1 MHLLK
6 YILIN
11 SLAGCLLSCTLPT
24 TDTYDRFYF
33 HQDGA
38 DLAVEVNGQIRSG
51 TFILLL
57 HGGPGGGSYG
67 YNSGLYS
74 ELLEEDYAL
83 VYLDQRG
90 QGASQGAYP
99 AEEIT
104 LQRFADDTYNL
115 VRLLKARYGVDSNV
129 FLMGHSW
136 GGTTGTYT
144 LLNTRIEEEISGWI
158 EVDGAHDIPMINKE
172 AIKMFLSIGAEEV
185 TAGRETETWQEIID
199 FASAV
204 DTNNITVED
213 GGAINNYG
221 YTAESLLSQ
230 IETSDAPT
238 EYSHSLLTRPV
249 FSLNTVFANLATSSA
264 IEAETEATSLSS
276 QLSEITIPTLF
287 LWGKYDFV
295 VPPALG
301 VSAVNLF
308 GSTDKELVI
317 FEFSGHSPM
326 DSEPELFAETIRQFV
341 ETHR

>member
-1 MHLLK
+1 MRRIKYFLFLPLLG
-6 YILIN
+6 LIF
-11 SLAGCLLSCTLPT
+11 SCTQPT

-33 HQDGA
+33 QQDGA
-38 DLAVEVNGQIRSG
+38 DLAVEVNGQINSG

-74 ELLEEDYAL
+74 ELLEEDYAM

-90 QGASQGAYP
+90 QGASQGSYP
-99 AEEIT
+99 VEDIT
-104 LQRFADDTYNL
+104 LQRFADDAYAL
-115 VRLLKARYGVDSNV
+115 VRLLKERYGPESNI

-144 LLNTRIEEEISGWI
+144 LLNTSIAEEISGWI
-158 EVDGAHDIPMINKE
+158 EVDGAHDIPLINKE
-172 AIKMFLSIGAEEV
+172 AINMFLSIGAEEIG
-185 TAGRETETWQEIID
+185 AGKEVESWQEIID
-199 FASAV
+199 FAASV

-221 YTAESLLSQ
+221 YTAEGLLSQ
-230 IETSDAPT
+230 IETSDTPT
-238 EYSHSLLTRPV
+238 EYSHSLLTRPI

-264 IEAETEATSLSS
+264 IEEETEATSLSS
-276 QLSEITIPTLF
+276 QLSEITIPALF

-301 VSAVNLF
+301 ISAFNLF
-308 GSTDKELVI
+308 GSVDKELVI

-326 DSEPELFAETIRQFV
+326 DSEPELFVGAVTKFV
-341 ETHR
+341 EAHK

>member
-1 MHLLK
+1 MHRIKYFLFLPLLG
-6 YILIN
+6 LIF
-11 SLAGCLLSCTLPT
+11 SCTQPT

-33 HQDGA
+33 QQDGA
-38 DLAVEVNGQIRSG
+38 DLAVEVNGQINSG

-74 ELLEEDYAL
+74 ELLEEDYAM

-90 QGASQGAYP
+90 QGASQGVYP
-99 AEEIT
+99 VEEIT
-104 LQRFADDTYNL
+104 LQQFADDAYNL
-115 VRLLKARYGVDSNV
+115 VRLLKARYGSESNI

-144 LLNTRIEEEISGWI
+144 LLNTPVEEEISGWI

-172 AIKMFLSIGAEEV
+172 AIKMFLSIGAEEID
-185 TAGRETETWQEIID
+185 AGKEVDSWQEIID
-199 FASAV
+199 FASGV

-213 GGAINNYG
+213 GGAINTHG
-221 YTAESLLSQ
+221 YTAEGLLSQ
-230 IETSDAPT
+230 IETSDTPV
-238 EYSHSLLTRPV
+238 EYSHALLTRPI
-249 FSLNTVFANLATSSA
+249 FSLNTVFANMATSNA
-264 IEAETEATSLSS
+264 IVEETEATSLSS
-276 QLSEITIPTLF
+276 QLSEITTPALF

-301 VSAVNLF
+301 ISAFNLF
-308 GSTDKELVI
+308 GSQEKELVI

-326 DSEPELFAETIRQFV
+326 DSEPELFVGAITKFV
-341 ETHR
+341 EAHK

>member
-1 MHLLK
+1 MYFVKYPLFLSLLGF
-6 YILIN
+6 I
-11 SLAGCLLSCTLPT
+11 CSCTQPA
-24 TDTYDRFYF
+24 TDEYDRFYF
-33 HQDGA
+33 QQDGA
-38 DLAVEVNGQIRSG
+38 DLAVEVNGQINSG

-74 ELLEEDYAL
+74 DLLEEEYAM

-90 QGASQGAYP
+90 QGASQGSYP
-99 AEEIT
+99 VEDIT
-104 LQRFADDTYNL
+104 LQRFADDAYDL
-115 VRLLKARYGVDSNV
+115 VRLLKARYGRESKI

-158 EVDGAHDIPMINKE
+158 EVDGAHDIPLINKE
-172 AIKMFLSIGAEEV
+172 AIKMFLTIGAEEID
-185 TAGRETETWQEIID
+185 AGKEVESWQEIID
-199 FASAV
+199 FAAAV

-221 YTAESLLSQ
+221 YTAEGLLSQ
-230 IETSDAPT
+230 IEISDTPT
-238 EYSHSLLTRPV
+238 EYSHSLLTRPI

-264 IEAETEATSLSS
+264 IEEETEATSLSS
-276 QLSEITIPTLF
+276 QLSEITVPALF

-301 VSAVNLF
+301 ISAFTLF
-308 GSTDKELVI
+308 GSADKELVI

-326 DSEPELFAETIRQFV
+326 DSEPELFVGAVTKFV
-341 ETHR
+341 EAHR